1 MANELLPAL
10 LAGATLAAAAAAT
23 KTARRLHR
31 NRQRPI
37 QWACLECGHTE
48 HHKSRTATEAWSWIH
63 GRARRHATT
72 HHPDGHMM
80 VTHTLPPEWYR
91 QQENPNQ

>member
-1 MANELLPAL
+1 MPTEPIPAI
-10 LAGATLAAAAAAT
+10 LAIAVATAAAAAG

-31 NRQRPI
+31 NRRRPI

-48 HHKSRTATEAWSWIH
+48 NHKARTATEAWSWIH
-63 GRARRHATT
+63 GRARRHATE
-72 HHPDGHMM
+72 HHPEGHMM

-91 QQENPNQ
+91 RPENPQR